1 MGAGPRV
8 HISMHKISH
17 NQMGKKPNTIFLR
30 FSVILKLFKAGRV
43 WSIKLLSSNGVL
55 DMTDFHK
62 IISSHDTEQLRDGFY
77 C

>member
-17 NQMGKKPNTIFLR
+17 NQMGKKPNT
-30 FSVILKLFKAGRV
+30 VQKLKLFKAGRV
-43 WSIKLLSSNGVL
+43 WSIKLLPSNGVL

-62 IISSHDTEQLRDGFY
+62 IISKS
-77 C
+77 